1 MKLRIALLISMLV
14 AGGCASQLPIARN
27 YPISSQKKARA
38 AHHWDVL
45 ADDVAEQTLL
55 MTLGKDSTLK
65 GKTFFIQSTQ
75 ENIVFNKAFR
85 NFLITRMV
93 NRGISVSDKRDGAV
107 EIQYETQLVRHNS
120 NRYTH
125 IPGTFTALT
134 AGLWVVRD
142 MITSGTSALPGSVGL
157 AALADYG
164 MGQYAGGPTHTELIM
179 TTTIIIDS
187 RYVLRKS
194 DIYYIE
200 DADTDLFVE
209 ASERPDKQ
217 WQVIGK

>member
-1 MKLRIALLISMLV
+1 MKVRIALLIFMLL
-14 AGGCASQLPIARN
+14 AGGCASQLPIAKN
-27 YPISSQKKARA
+27 HPISTQKKARA

-45 ADDVAEQTLL
+45 ADDVAEQTFLV
-55 MTLGKDSTLK
+55 TLGKESSLK
-65 GKTFFIQSTQ
+65 GKTFYIQPIQ

-93 NRGISVSDKRDGAV
+93 NRGMPVSEKKDGAV
-107 EIQYETQLVRHNS
+107 EIRYETQLVRHNS
-120 NRYTH
+120 SRYTH

-142 MITSGTSALPGSVGL
+142 MITSGALQGAAGL

-164 MGQYAGGPTHTELIM
+164 MGHYAGGPTHTELIVSTSIVM
-179 TTTIIIDS
+179 DS
-187 RYVLRKS
+187 GYVLRKS

-200 DADTDLFVE
+200 DADTDLFIE
-209 ASERPDKQ
+209 ASERPVKQ